1 VLISIIFVMF
11 SIITFPVAS
20 PLTTFMPLTKRQ
32 VRARKKSAALETQL
46 QEAHDTKT
54 SLEAE
59 IKLLQALPAQIRE
72 LEVQC
77 ARKER
82 ELSLLQASLS
92 QKPPGFTVGTVLTIA
107 RRSPQRKRKR
117 TSRCIVPAR
126 AATRLMSIAGLF
138 QTCWFR

>member
-1 VLISIIFVMF
+1 ML
-11 SIITFPVAS
+11 PVTS
-20 PLTTFMPLTKRQ
+20 PLIFIIPLTECQ

-46 QEAHDTKT
+46 QEAHDTKA

-82 ELSLLQASLS
+82 DLSLLQARPS
-92 QKPPGFTVGTVLTIA
+92 QNCPV
-107 RRSPQRKRKR
+107 SPRWNCFDSC
-117 TSRCIVPAR
+117 T
-126 AATRLMSIAGLF
+126 
-138 QTCWFR
+138 

>member
-1 VLISIIFVMF
+1 MLPAASPLISI
-11 SIITFPVAS
+11 
-20 PLTTFMPLTKRQ
+20 MPLTKRQ
-32 VRARKKSAALETQL
+32 VRARKKSAALEAQL

-92 QKPPGFTVGTVLTIA
+92 QKSPGFTALE
-107 RRSPQRKRKR
+107 
-117 TSRCIVPAR
+117 
-126 AATRLMSIAGLF
+126 LF
-138 QTCWFR
+138 